1 MGRQRVYRCAAGDF
15 YLRATLKFGK
25 GTMKRLLRKKT
36 NGRVLARSVIFLCLT
51 ALLLPAQTLPQPLS
65 EARQFLHD
73 GKLPEAEAAA
83 RQYIAQ
89 NANSPDGH
97 YLLAET
103 LFLEKKARES
113 LAEFTEAAKY
123 RTPTAT
129 ELMIVASDY
138 VLLADYTDADK
149 WFSKV
154 VSWEPNNVEAWYYL
168 GRTKYNENH
177 FEEAIQT
184 FQHTLQLDPK
194 NVKAEDNLGLSYEG
208 LGRNDQAA
216 AAYRT
221 AISWQENAAKKDPGP
236 YLDLGTLL
244 VESGKPA
251 DGLPYLVQAA
261 ALNAND
267 PKVHNQLGKAYLHL
281 NQLPKAQAELEQAVA
296 LAPDNA
302 SEHFLLGQIFHKE
315 GQEDKAKQEMAR
327 FKALNGAH
335 STDLGGMK

>member
-1 MGRQRVYRCAAGDF
+1 
-15 YLRATLKFGK
+15 
-25 GTMKRLLRKKT
+25 MKRLPRKST
-36 NGRVLARSVIFLCLT
+36 NGRILAHSVFIALCTVCTLF
-51 ALLLPAQTLPQPLS
+51 AQAATQHLS
-65 EARQFLHD
+65 EAGQLLHD
-73 GKLPEAEAAA
+73 GKLSEAETAA
-83 RQYIAQ
+83 RHYLAQ
-89 NANSPDGH
+89 NATSADAH
-97 YLLAET
+97 YLLGEI

-113 LAEFTEAAKY
+113 LGEFTEAAKY

-129 ELMIVASDY
+129 ELMIVGSDY
-138 VLLADYTDADK
+138 VLLADYRDADK

-154 VSWEPNNVEAWYYL
+154 VSWEPNNLQAWYYL
-168 GRTKYNENH
+168 GRTKYNENR
-177 FEEAIQT
+177 FEEAIET
-184 FQHTLQLDPK
+184 FQHLLQLDPK

-208 LGRNDQAA
+208 LGRNEEAA

-221 AISWQENAAKKDPGP
+221 AIAWQKDTAKQEPGP

-244 VESGKPA
+244 VETGKPA
-251 DGLPYLVQAA
+251 DGLPLLLRAA
-261 ALNAND
+261 SLKGDD

-281 NQLPKAQAELEQAVA
+281 NQLANSQAELEKAVA

-315 GQEDKAKQEMAR
+315 GQEDKAKAEMAR

>member
-1 MGRQRVYRCAAGDF
+1 MNWLRQKN
-15 YLRATLKFGK
+15 TN
-25 GTMKRLLRKKT
+25 RKS
-36 NGRVLARSVIFLCLT
+36 VARSVFLALCLT
-51 ALLLPAQTLPQPLS
+51 FALTAQTATQPLS
-65 EARQFLHD
+65 EARQLLHD

-83 RQYIAQ
+83 RQFILQ
-89 NANSPDGH
+89 NPASADGH
-97 YLLAET
+97 YLLGET

-113 LAEFTEAAKY
+113 LGEFTEAAKY

-129 ELMIVASDY
+129 ELMVVASDY
-138 VLLADYTDADK
+138 VLLADYIDADK

-154 VSWEPNNVEAWYYL
+154 VSWEPKNVEAWYYL

-177 FEEAIQT
+177 FEQAIQT

-208 LGRNDQAA
+208 LGRNEEAA

-221 AISWQENAAKKDPGP
+221 AISWEENAAKKDPGP

-251 DGLPYLVQAA
+251 DGLPYLLQAA

-267 PKVHNQLGKAYLHL
+267 PKVHNQLGKAYMHL

-315 GQEDKAKQEMAR
+315 GKEDKAKQEMAR